1 MPTSRLLWWGALAAL
16 ACGILL
22 CVLGWYGVSGERVAE
37 RQLPY
42 LASST
47 VPGAALLVVGA
58 VLAVGSVREAREA
71 REEAAGQDA
80 EGPRDRV
87 GRPAPEAPRETGAHD
102 PPAAVSEEPPVRVP
116 GGRLAHR
123 PDCPLVAGKPIEP
136 AEPAGPADAAGAV
149 ADGGGSGEPPQ
160 AGGDGAP
167 VPCPVCEPWTRP
179 WPR

>member
-22 CVLGWYGVSGERVAE
+22 CVLGWYGVSGERAAE

-58 VLAVGSVREAREA
+58 VLAVGSVREARE
-71 REEAAGQDA
+71 EAAGQDA
-80 EGPRDRV
+80 EGPRDRAGPPV
-87 GRPAPEAPRETGAHD
+87 PAAPWEAGAHD
-102 PPAAVSEEPPVRVP
+102 PAAAVSEEPPVRVP

-123 PDCPLVAGKPIEP
+123 PDCPLVAGRPVEPAAP
-136 AEPAGPADAAGAV
+136 AEPAGPAGAAE
-149 ADGGGSGEPPQ
+149 DGGGSGEPPQ